1 MPPKK
6 DTPHTR
12 AKENPQQD
20 GRRGEITFR
29 IKPHMHQRCSEGS
42 NKALCAPGPRGPT
55 EIEPDLPLSVWISP
69 AEARVS
75 SGLPQGQGQWV
86 QQAWVWHKPS
96 WRRSPLTHHRA
107 VGTYTG
113 RGKQT
118 LGRHKQNLVCSRTQE
133 NGAVTL
139 QETDPD
145 LPVSVQESL
154 VEACVSGGL
163 LQSWGP

>member
-1 MPPKK
+1 M
-6 DTPHTR
+6 
-12 AKENPQQD
+12 E
-20 GRRGEITFR
+20 
-29 IKPHMHQRCSEGS
+29 
-42 NKALCAPGPRGPT
+42 
-55 EIEPDLPLSVWISP
+55 V
-69 AEARVS
+69 RVS

-118 LGRHKQNLVCSRTQE
+118 LGRHKQNLVCTRTQE
-133 NGAVTL
+133 KGAATP

-145 LPVSVQESL
+145 LLMSVQE
-154 VEACVSGGL
+154 GGGVGQQWPAAGLGALSVAVCAWDL
-163 LQSWGP
+163 LEEVPIIFITSTIVWSQVK